1 MELQQESILNSE
13 KEQQA
18 IGDLV
23 KQGYQALIDSLSES
37 VSKYKELLQNAKNAH
52 DYQKNISQQTENIST
67 LKKQI
72 NAYASMTDNEEVS
85 ARACLKIAFCQMCFS
100 LCGRFMPKEEGI
112 AGYAD

>member
-1 MELQQESILNSE
+1 MGNLI
-13 KEQQA
+13 
-18 IGDLV
+18 

-100 LCGRFMPKEEGI
+100 LCGRFMQNEECRWQE
-112 AGYAD
+112 